1 MLNRGERI
9 DVHKEWVIDKCG
21 GEYPIVFPI
30 SNFLTNQIII
40 IRRRIRVLFLLSVT
54 HGPLLFHGLGGWG
67 QKYTKHVCDI
77 SLREHTHI
85 TTLAKLQFLNRTSY
99 CGLDSLL
106 TRIDLLFG
114 DHLCVEHGSCWS
126 SQKHDP
132 ITYSPKEQIQ
142 AHKRYNSWQETWA
155 GEWTQPPLDG
165 WVHSGCEGE

>member
-1 MLNRGERI
+1 MWKRVSHSFSNFKLPYKSDNKKKKKNKSSIFVLSDPWTTTVSRPWGLGTK
-9 DVHKEWVIDKCG
+9 VHKE
-21 GEYPIVFPI
+21 
-30 SNFLTNQIII
+30 
-40 IRRRIRVLFLLSVT
+40 
-54 HGPLLFHGLGGWG
+54 
-67 QKYTKHVCDI
+67 VCDI
-77 SLREHTHI
+77 SLRKHTRI

-142 AHKRYNSWQETWA
+142 AHKRYNSWQET
-155 GEWTQPPLDG
+155 
-165 WVHSGCEGE
+165 